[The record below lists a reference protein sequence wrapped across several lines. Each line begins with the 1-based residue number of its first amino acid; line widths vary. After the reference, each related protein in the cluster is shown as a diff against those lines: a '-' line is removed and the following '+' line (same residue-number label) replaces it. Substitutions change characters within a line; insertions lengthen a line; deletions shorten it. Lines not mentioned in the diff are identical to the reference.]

1 MRKTFLNLRR
11 FPICYREGRIFLPVA
26 ISLLNLW
33 QILKSDLD
41 RVKTRD
47 CHAIRKHEARND
59 HFEGKRFYCQRKNT
73 FLSATALKRKTQ
85 KIKKAVY
92 DVRLKRLKR

>member
-11 FPICYREGRIFLPVA
+11 FLICYREGRIFLPVA

-41 RVKTRD
+41 RVKARD
-47 CHAIRKHEARND
+47 CHAIRKYEARND
-59 HFEGKRFYCQRKNT
+59 GLGGEKVLLPKGKHLPQP
-73 FLSATALKRKTQ
+73 AALKRKTQ
-85 KIKKAVY
+85 KIKKAAY
-92 DVRLKRLKR
+92 DVRKKAN